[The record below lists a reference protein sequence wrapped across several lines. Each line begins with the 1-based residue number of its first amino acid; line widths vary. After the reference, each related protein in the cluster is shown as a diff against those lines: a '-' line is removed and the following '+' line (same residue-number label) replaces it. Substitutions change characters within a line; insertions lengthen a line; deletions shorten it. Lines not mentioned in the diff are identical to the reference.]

1 MPATVQLTPTQEQ
14 ARNEIVIAAKMHVMP
29 VIELRSPTLLGRGH
43 GVTTVL
49 GAVAAELGAPLLG
62 VSTALEATCTAE
74 QKGYPGLLDLEPLRS
89 VRTAAL
95 RSLEEHGVAI
105 IDDLDLSVC
114 ARHLKRSRT
123 LVGEIK
129 NAGQMWNW
137 DVLTQPALLLKSL
150 HDAAAA
156 TGKTIIYA
164 SIEDNFQAF
173 LQEPFTV
180 TLGEPTEGDYKVVL
194 ENRLGAEV
202 ASKLDLAKLCALH
215 SQLAPTELL
224 TAVARATV
232 KAACAKKLTGA
243 IAASQVASCVPDTPA
258 LLSSVRE
265 TIMSSSAVRPDDVEP
280 VDLDKFPG
288 LEKIKEE
295 LEKFVLFPLEHP
307 ELASRLG
314 LTPKRGVLVH
324 GEPGTGKTT
333 VGRWLAH
340 RLQGKF
346 FRVGEM
352 MVHSDIIKVFA
363 AAQAAAPSVVFI
375 DDADI
380 VIGGWR
386 PIDGGR
392 GSDIFR
398 FLLGQMDGLTSRGER
413 QRQNGDVIVILT
425 GQNVHWMAKMLL
437 RSGRIELW
445 LKTKLPE
452 PKVKREVLKKYISED
467 GGAMELLGDKDAVPD
482 VRPASQAGDQ
492 YCCADLR
499 RIVNDAK
506 VLAAW
511 DAHGPQSKQ
520 EKEGAR
526 LSGSRYLEQA
536 AQAVTQMQNEVDQ
549 LTRNMYG

>member
-1 MPATVQLTPTQEQ
+1 MTPTQQQ
-14 ARNEIVIAAKMHVMP
+14 ALDEIVVAARMRVMP
-29 VIELRSPTLLGRGH
+29 VVELRSPPMLGRGH
-43 GVTTVL
+43 GVTTVMR
-49 GAVAAELGAPLLG
+49 AAATALGAPLLG
-62 VSTALEATCTAE
+62 ITTALEATCA
-74 QKGYPGLLDLEPLRS
+74 GASAGSFPGLMDLEPLRS
-89 VRTAAL
+89 VRAAAL
-95 RSLEEHGVAI
+95 DSLEKHGVAV

-150 HDAAAA
+150 GDKAAAE
-156 TGKTIIYA
+156 GKVIIYA

-173 LQEPFTV
+173 LQEPFAV
-180 TLGEPTEGDYKVVL
+180 TLGEPSAEDYRVVL
-194 ENRLGAEV
+194 ENRLGAE
-202 ASKLDLAKLCALH
+202 AAAKFDMGALCALH

-224 TAVARATV
+224 TAVARAAV
-232 KAACAKKLTGA
+232 KAATTKGVNGGPLELAKFA
-243 IAASQVASCVPDTPA
+243 PDTSA
-258 LLSSVRE
+258 LMSSVRE
-265 TIMSSSAVRPDDVEP
+265 TIMSSSAVRPDDVEH

-288 LEKIKEE
+288 LGGIKEE

-307 ELASRLG
+307 ELAAKLG
-314 LTPKRGVLVH
+314 IAPKRGVLVH
-324 GEPGTGKTT
+324 GDPGTGKTT

-340 RLQGKF
+340 RLKGKF

-363 AAQAAAPSVVFI
+363 AAQAAAPAVVFI

-452 PKVKREVLKKYISED
+452 PKVKREVLKKYITED
-467 GGAMELLGDKDAVPD
+467 AGAIELLGVDGAAPD

-506 VLAAW
+506 VLSAW
-511 DAHGPQSKQ
+511 DRHGSGTDKP
-520 EKEGAR
+520 EKPLDGAK
-526 LSGSRYLEQA
+526 YLEQA
-536 AQAVTQMQNEVDQ
+536 AQAVTKMQTEVDQ